1 AGYELVTVWQVRA
14 PIDQVWDA
22 IYHSERWPEWWP
34 GVVGVRSLQPPD
46 EQGLGGLTR
55 YVWKSALPYSL
66 IIDTSA
72 TRIERPHTVDG
83 RSTGE
88 LEGEGRWRLS
98 EADGITTVRYEW
110 DVVTTK
116 AWMNL
121 LAPLL
126 RPAFQWNHDVV
137 MRQGGDGLRRLL
149 ETPAPR
155 QAAFDADRL
164 AYLETAIWR
173 AYYDRRWFRVLGLT
187 LQLVHEQFG
196 LSWPR
201 AIQASYYTTRAA
213 VAWAPADHNVERVRH
228 YLRHFY
234 RTVRRADADHIGDRE
249 LDYWILHRDL
259 SGRPQSRKEPLER
272 SLADLHAALFGLP
285 REATAESGVAR
296 ARAADAVDETT
307 SGRAQDVAGDWARVE
322 RHLRDCYR
330 SISRQLE

>member
-1 AGYELVTVWQVRA
+1 VVTELLDGRRH
-14 PIDQVWDA
+14 P
-22 IYHSERWPEWWP
+22 
-34 GVVGVRSLQPPD
+34 
-46 EQGLGGLTR
+46 LGGHAQQLPVLLPGAEEVIAQALLVLRLTDSG
-55 YVWKSALPYSL
+55 VAL
-66 IIDTSA
+66 
-72 TRIERPHTVDG
+72 
-83 RSTGE
+83 
-88 LEGEGRWRLS
+88 
-98 EADGITTVRYEW
+98 GI
-110 DVVTTK
+110 VTE
-116 AWMNL
+116 
-121 LAPLL
+121 PS
-126 RPAFQWNHDVV
+126 
-137 MRQGGDGLRRLL
+137 
-149 ETPAPR
+149 
-155 QAAFDADRL
+155 
-164 AYLETAIWR
+164 
-173 AYYDRRWFRVLGLT
+173 RVLGLT